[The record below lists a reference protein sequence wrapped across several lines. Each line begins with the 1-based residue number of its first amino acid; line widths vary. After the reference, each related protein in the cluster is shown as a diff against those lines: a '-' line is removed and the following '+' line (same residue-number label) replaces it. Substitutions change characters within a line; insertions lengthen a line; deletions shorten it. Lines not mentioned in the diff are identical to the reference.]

1 MKDLG
6 DTHLTSTCQLAQNRS
21 LEMRLGQTYPIVVEH
36 SSNACRRVI
45 CIVGITFLFLF
56 FPFSQTGDP
65 CIIYRPRT
73 HHTVHLQPELKFDTE
88 NEVSLR
94 PKEYV
99 DEVFE
104 IDGFLDALAELQTN
118 VNAQTKA
125 LSIVNDYPKILMLGT
140 GSSIPSKARNTSG
153 ILLQVGDNH
162 SILLDCGEGTFGQ
175 IVKFYG
181 KSDMGDI
188 MRSIKV

>member
-1 MKDLG
+1 MYTG
-6 DTHLTSTCQLAQNRS
+6 VWSN
-21 LEMRLGQTYPIVVEH
+21 TY
-36 SSNACRRVI
+36 
-45 CIVGITFLFLF
+45 FYLLF
-56 FPFSQTGDP
+56 FFLSLQNPYRKCHVFSSSQTGDP
-65 CIIYRPRT
+65 CIIHRPRT

-88 NEVSLR
+88 NEVSLH
-94 PKEYV
+94 PQEYV
-99 DEVFE
+99 NEIFE

-118 VNAQTKA
+118 INAQTKS

-140 GSSIPSKARNTSG
+140 GSSIPNKVRNTSG
-153 ILLQVGDNH
+153 ILLQMDESH

-181 KSDMGDI
+181 RSEMYNI